1 MTDSFAAR
9 FGRRF
14 RQAEDG
20 LLTVLVALLV
30 VMAGLQIVLRLFFDT
45 GIAWADALLRTLVL
59 WTALFGAMT
68 AAREDK
74 HLAVDALSR
83 FLPRSALRFTRV
95 LTHGIAAAI
104 CVAMAF
110 YTFKL
115 VQLEFDGDAKAFG
128 KVPSWIAESIMPI
141 AFTVMG
147 LRFVRQ
153 ALRVPAPHA
162 PAAMPALDASDEKG
176 R

>member
-1 MTDSFAAR
+1 MSLGKR
-9 FGRRF
+9 L

-30 VMAGLQIVLRLFFDT
+30 VMAGLQIVLRLFFESS
-45 GIAWADALLRTLVL
+45 IQWADALLRTLVL
-59 WTALFGAMT
+59 WTAMFGAMT

-83 FLPRSALRFTRV
+83 YLPRPALRVTRV
-95 LTHGIAAAI
+95 ITHGIAAVI
-104 CVAMAF
+104 CGMLAW
-110 YTFKL
+110 YS
-115 VQLEFDGDAKAFG
+115 VQLMIATGSAPAFG
-128 KVPSWIAESIMPI
+128 VVPSWVSQLIMPV
-141 AFTVMG
+141 AFAVMG

-153 ALRVPAPHA
+153 AFRVPEPHA
-162 PAAMPALDASDEKG
+162 PTAMPALDAKDEAG

>member
-1 MTDSFAAR
+1 MSESALAR

-14 RQAEDG
+14 RLAEDS

-30 VMAGLQIVLRLFFDT
+30 LMAGLQIVLRLFFET

-59 WTALFGAMT
+59 WTAMFGAMT

-83 FLPRSALRFTRV
+83 FLPRSALRFTRSV
-95 LTHGIAAAI
+95 THGIAAAI
-104 CVAMAF
+104 CAALAW
-110 YTFKL
+110 YSFKL
-115 VQLEFDGDAKAFG
+115 VELEFGGGAKAFG
-128 KVPSWIAESIMPI
+128 EVPSWIAESIMPI

-153 ALRVPAPHA
+153 AFRVPAPHA
-162 PAAMPALDASDEKG
+162 PAAMPALDKGDEAG

>member
-1 MTDSFAAR
+1 MSESFAAR
-9 FGRRF
+9 FRARF
-14 RQAEDG
+14 RQVEDG
-20 LLTVLVALLV
+20 LLTVLVAVLV
-30 VMAGLQIVLRLFFDT
+30 VTAGLQIVLRMFFET

-83 FLPRSALRFTRV
+83 FLPRSALRFVRLV
-95 LTHGIAAAI
+95 THGIAAAL
-104 CVAMAF
+104 CFALAF
-110 YTFKL
+110 YTFQL
-115 VQLEFDGDAKAFG
+115 VQLEYGGDAKAFG
-128 KVPSWIAESIMPI
+128 KVPSWIAESIMPV

-153 ALRVPAPHA
+153 AFRVPTPHA
-162 PAAMPALDASDEKG
+162 PAAMPALDASDETG

>member
-1 MTDSFAAR
+1 MTLSE

-14 RQAEDG
+14 RFAEDA
-20 LLTVLVALLV
+20 LLTILVALLV
-30 VMAGLQIVLRLFFDT
+30 LMAGLQIVLRLFFET
-45 GIAWADALLRTLVL
+45 GIAWADPLLRTLVL

-83 FLPRSALRFTRV
+83 FLPRSALRFTRIV
-95 LTHGIAAAI
+95 THGIAAII
-104 CVAMAF
+104 CGMMVWYSF
-110 YTFKL
+110 RFI
-115 VQLEFDGDAKAFG
+115 VDAGTTSKAFG
-128 KVPSWIAESIMPI
+128 SVPSWVAQSIMPI
-141 AFTVMG
+141 AFAVMG

-153 ALRVPAPHA
+153 AFRVPAPHA
-162 PAAMPALDASDEKG
+162 PAAMPALDPSDEAG

>member
-1 MTDSFAAR
+1 VDWRAR
-9 FGRRF
+9 FRL
-14 RQAEDG
+14 AEDS

-30 VMAGLQIVLRLFFDT
+30 VMAGLQIVLRLFFET

-83 FLPRSALRFTRV
+83 FLPKTALRFTRLV
-95 LTHGIAAAI
+95 THGLAAAI
-104 CVAMAF
+104 CGALAW
-110 YTFKL
+110 YSLKL
-115 VQLEFDGDAKAFG
+115 VQLEYGGDAKAFG
-128 KVPSWIAESIMPI
+128 SVPSWIAESIMPV
-141 AFTVMG
+141 AFVVMG
-147 LRFVRQ
+147 MRFVRQ

-162 PAAMPALDASDEKG
+162 PASMPALDPTDEQG